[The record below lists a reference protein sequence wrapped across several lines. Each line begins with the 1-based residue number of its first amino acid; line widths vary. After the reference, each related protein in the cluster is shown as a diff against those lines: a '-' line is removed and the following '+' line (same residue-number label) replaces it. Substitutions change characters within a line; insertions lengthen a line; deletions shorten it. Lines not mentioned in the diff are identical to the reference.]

1 MRNEVIPIWEKYALS
16 VDEAAMYFNIG
27 QNRLRGILAMNPDAE
42 YLMTVGCKTL
52 IKRRQFE
59 DYLDNATAV

>member
-1 MRNEVIPIWEKYALS
+1 MLVPCITTVASFYT
-16 VDEAAMYFNIG
+16 EAALYFNIG
-27 QNRLRGILAMNPDAE
+27 QNRLRGILATNPDAE

-59 DYLDNATAV
+59 DFLDSATAV